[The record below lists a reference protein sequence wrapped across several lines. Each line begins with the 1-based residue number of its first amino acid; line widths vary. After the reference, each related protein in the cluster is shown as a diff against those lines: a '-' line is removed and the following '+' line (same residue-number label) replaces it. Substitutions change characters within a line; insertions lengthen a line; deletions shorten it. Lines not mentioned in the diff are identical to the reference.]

1 MFSVHLFKLDRAY
14 GGREEGGWWYDCG
27 YPEDHPLNK
36 VFSTKAE
43 AIAYRDSI
51 AGEADRMNDGL
62 PSIDSVLCE
71 GVYCFL
77 INEGEA
83 EPFPAVRPRYE

>member
-1 MFSVHLFKLDRAY
+1 MFSVHLFKLDRAF
-14 GGREEGGWWYDCG
+14 GGHEEGGWWFDYG
-27 YPEDHPLNK
+27 EPEDHPLNK
-36 VFSTKAE
+36 VFRTKAE
-43 AIAYRDSI
+43 AIAYRNSI
-51 AGEADRMNDGL
+51 EAEADRMNDGL

>member
-1 MFSVHLFKLDRAY
+1 MFSVHLFVTDRAY

-43 AIAYRDSI
+43 AIAYRNSI
-51 AGEADRMNDGL
+51 EAEADRMNDDQ
-62 PSIDSVLCE
+62 IDVGIGRSR
-71 GVYCFL
+71 
-77 INEGEA
+77 A
-83 EPFPAVRPRYE
+83 EIG